1 MSAPY
6 FNDSNLFI
14 TSSKDLK
21 LGVDPCVKN
30 SINDYISAFSSKFNQ
45 KDKIYGFLPI
55 KFLESE
61 NKYIFDTFMKNISN
75 LSNEIFYYYK
85 SKRNCILNKNKLYE
99 LKEMFFENISSCH
112 QINYLNNKYISKDPL
127 DKLIFQE
134 SNWKIYE
141 QKFSE
146 ETLSQNLNDTIAI
159 FLRPNQE
166 KDLKDKLEFVKKKY
180 SELNDKLN
188 EEEEESIIKEHY
200 ELGIIRNFGCD
211 ENSYK
216 KTVIVKDVN
225 DNYFKIFSKGNPKV
239 ILNLCKNE
247 SIPKNIYEVIN
258 QFKNQGKVIIALS
271 GKIIKMNY
279 LQSQIIERS
288 KCENNMIFLGLI
300 IIERNKKRKSEFL

>member
-166 KDLKDKLEFVKKKY
+166 KDLKEKLEFVKKKY

-300 IIERNKKRKSEFL
+300 IIERNKKRKNEFL

>member
-1 MSAPY
+1 M
-6 FNDSNLFI
+6 
-14 TSSKDLK
+14 
-21 LGVDPCVKN
+21 
-30 SINDYISAFSSKFNQ
+30 
-45 KDKIYGFLPI
+45 
-55 KFLESE
+55 
-61 NKYIFDTFMKNISN
+61 
-75 LSNEIFYYYK
+75 
-85 SKRNCILNKNKLYE
+85 LNKNKLYE

-146 ETLSQNLNDTIAI
+146 ETLCQNLNDTIAI

-166 KDLKDKLEFVKKKY
+166 KDLKEKLEFVKKKY

-188 EEEEESIIKEHY
+188 EVEEESIIKEHY

-300 IIERNKKRKSEFL
+300 IIERNKKRKNEFL

>member
-1 MSAPY
+1 
-6 FNDSNLFI
+6 
-14 TSSKDLK
+14 
-21 LGVDPCVKN
+21 
-30 SINDYISAFSSKFNQ
+30 
-45 KDKIYGFLPI
+45 
-55 KFLESE
+55 
-61 NKYIFDTFMKNISN
+61 MKNISN

-85 SKRNCILNKNKLYE
+85 SKRNCMLNKNKLYE

-112 QINYLNNKYISKDPL
+112 QINYLNNKYIRKDPL
-127 DKLIFQE
+127 EKLIFQE

-146 ETLSQNLNDTIAI
+146 ETLSQNLNDIIAI

-166 KDLKDKLEFVKKKY
+166 KDLKEKLEFVKKKY

-279 LQSQIIERS
+279 LQSQFIERS

>member
-85 SKRNCILNKNKLYE
+85 SKRNCMLNKNKLYE

-146 ETLSQNLNDTIAI
+146 ETLSQNLNDIIAI

-166 KDLKDKLEFVKKKY
+166 KDLKEKLEFFKKKY

-300 IIERNKKRKSEFL
+300 IIERNKKRKNEFL

>member
-1 MSAPY
+1 MSAPF
-6 FNDSNLFI
+6 FNDSNLFT

-61 NKYIFDTFMKNISN
+61 NKYILDTFMKNISN

-141 QKFSE
+141 QRFSE
-146 ETLSQNLNDTIAI
+146 ETLCQNLNDTIAI

-166 KDLKDKLEFVKKKY
+166 KDLKEKLEYVKKKY

-188 EEEEESIIKEHY
+188 EEEEENIIKEHY

-216 KTVIVKDVN
+216 KTVIVKDIN
-225 DNYFKIFSKGNPKV
+225 DNYFKIFSKGNPNV

>member
-85 SKRNCILNKNKLYE
+85 SKRNCMLNKNKLYE

-166 KDLKDKLEFVKKKY
+166 KDLKEKLEFFKKKY

-279 LQSQIIERS
+279 LQSQFIERS

>member
-225 DNYFKIFSKGNPKV
+225 DSYFKIFSKGNPNV
-239 ILNLCKNE
+239 ILNLCKSE

>member
-85 SKRNCILNKNKLYE
+85 SKRNCMLNKNKLYE

-166 KDLKDKLEFVKKKY
+166 KDLKEKLEFFKKKY

-300 IIERNKKRKSEFL
+300 IIERNKKRKNEFL

>member
-85 SKRNCILNKNKLYE
+85 SKRNCMLNKNKLYE

-141 QKFSE
+141 QRFSE
-146 ETLSQNLNDTIAI
+146 ETLCQNLNDTIAI

-225 DNYFKIFSKGNPKV
+225 DSYFKIFSKGNPNV
-239 ILNLCKNE
+239 ILNLCKSE

>member
-85 SKRNCILNKNKLYE
+85 SKRNCMLNKNKLYE

-166 KDLKDKLEFVKKKY
+166 KDLKEKLEFVKKKY

-300 IIERNKKRKSEFL
+300 IIERNKKRKNEFL

>member
-85 SKRNCILNKNKLYE
+85 SKRNCMLNKNKLYE

-146 ETLSQNLNDTIAI
+146 ETLSQNLNDIIAI

-166 KDLKDKLEFVKKKY
+166 KDLKEKLEFVKKKY

-300 IIERNKKRKSEFL
+300 IIERNKKRKNEFL

>member
-146 ETLSQNLNDTIAI
+146 ETLSQI
-159 FLRPNQE
+159 
-166 KDLKDKLEFVKKKY
+166 
-180 SELNDKLN
+180 
-188 EEEEESIIKEHY
+188 
-200 ELGIIRNFGCD
+200 
-211 ENSYK
+211 
-216 KTVIVKDVN
+216 
-225 DNYFKIFSKGNPKV
+225 
-239 ILNLCKNE
+239 
-247 SIPKNIYEVIN
+247 
-258 QFKNQGKVIIALS
+258 
-271 GKIIKMNY
+271 
-279 LQSQIIERS
+279 
-288 KCENNMIFLGLI
+288 
-300 IIERNKKRKSEFL
+300 

>member
-1 MSAPY
+1 M
-6 FNDSNLFI
+6 
-14 TSSKDLK
+14 
-21 LGVDPCVKN
+21 
-30 SINDYISAFSSKFNQ
+30 
-45 KDKIYGFLPI
+45 
-55 KFLESE
+55 
-61 NKYIFDTFMKNISN
+61 
-75 LSNEIFYYYK
+75 
-85 SKRNCILNKNKLYE
+85 LNKNKLYE

-112 QINYLNNKYISKDPL
+112 QINYLNNKCISKDPL

-166 KDLKDKLEFVKKKY
+166 KDLKEKLEFVKKKY

-225 DNYFKIFSKGNPKV
+225 DSYFKIFSKGNPNV
-239 ILNLCKNE
+239 ILNLCKSE

-279 LQSQIIERS
+279 LQSQFIERS

>member
-1 MSAPY
+1 MLYLS
-6 FNDSNLFI
+6 SNKNRKEVKMKKIKYLMALVVGAMLL
-14 TSSKDLK
+14 T
-21 LGVDPCVKN
+21 GCVK
-30 SINDYISAFSSKFNQ
+30 FNATMDIK
-45 KDKIYGFLPI
+45 KDKSMDFSIIYALDKTAFGESAKLEEKDFEEVKKEGFTVTKYSEGNFEGFTLSKKI
-55 KFLESE
+55 SNIDEVSSEKDAEYDLSGLMNSNSE

-85 SKRNCILNKNKLYE
+85 SKRNCMLNKNKLYE

-166 KDLKDKLEFVKKKY
+166 KDLKEKLEFFKKKY

-225 DNYFKIFSKGNPKV
+225 DNYFKIF
-239 ILNLCKNE
+239 
-247 SIPKNIYEVIN
+247 
-258 QFKNQGKVIIALS
+258 
-271 GKIIKMNY
+271 
-279 LQSQIIERS
+279 
-288 KCENNMIFLGLI
+288 
-300 IIERNKKRKSEFL
+300 

>member
-1 MSAPY
+1 MSAPF
-6 FNDSNLFI
+6 FNDSNLFT

-61 NKYIFDTFMKNISN
+61 NKYILDTFMKNISN

-141 QKFSE
+141 QRFSE
-146 ETLSQNLNDTIAI
+146 ETLCQNLNDTIAI

-166 KDLKDKLEFVKKKY
+166 KDLKEKLEFVKKKY

-188 EEEEESIIKEHY
+188 EEEEENIIKEHY

-216 KTVIVKDVN
+216 KTVIVKDIN
-225 DNYFKIFSKGNPKV
+225 DNYFKIFSKGNPNV

>member
-85 SKRNCILNKNKLYE
+85 SKRNCMLNKNKLYE

-127 DKLIFQE
+127 EKLIFQE

-166 KDLKDKLEFVKKKY
+166 KDLKEKLEFVKKKY

>member
-85 SKRNCILNKNKLYE
+85 SKRNCMLNKNKLYE

-127 DKLIFQE
+127 EKLIFQE

-146 ETLSQNLNDTIAI
+146 ETLSQNLNDIIAI

-166 KDLKDKLEFVKKKY
+166 KDLKEKLEFVKKKY

>member
-112 QINYLNNKYISKDPL
+112 QINYLNNKCISKDPL

-166 KDLKDKLEFVKKKY
+166 KDLKEKLEFVKKKY

-300 IIERNKKRKSEFL
+300 IIERNKKRKNEFL

>member
-85 SKRNCILNKNKLYE
+85 SKRNCMLNKNKLYE

-225 DNYFKIFSKGNPKV
+225 DSYFKIFSKGNPNV
-239 ILNLCKNE
+239 ILNLCKSE

>member
-85 SKRNCILNKNKLYE
+85 SKRNCMLNKNKLYE

-127 DKLIFQE
+127 EKLIFQE

>member
-1 MSAPY
+1 MSAPF
-6 FNDSNLFI
+6 FNDSNLFT

-30 SINDYISAFSSKFNQ
+30 SINDYISAFSSKFTQ

-141 QKFSE
+141 QRFSE
-146 ETLSQNLNDTIAI
+146 ETLCQNLNDTIAI

-166 KDLKDKLEFVKKKY
+166 KDLKEKLEFVKEKY

-188 EEEEESIIKEHY
+188 EEEEENIIKEHY

-216 KTVIVKDVN
+216 KTVIVKDIN
-225 DNYFKIFSKGNPKV
+225 DNYFKIFSKGNPNV